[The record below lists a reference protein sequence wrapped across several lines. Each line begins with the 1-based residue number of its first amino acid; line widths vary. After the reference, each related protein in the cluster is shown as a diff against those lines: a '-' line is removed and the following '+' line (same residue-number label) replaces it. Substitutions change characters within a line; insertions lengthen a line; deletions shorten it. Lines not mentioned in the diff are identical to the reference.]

1 MDSIVRAMMELIA
14 SEACGKE
21 IDPAQYHF
29 SDKNLTRLFDLAK
42 AHDLAHLVGE
52 ALIKNDLI
60 ENERIKMGFQEQIL
74 LAVYR
79 YDSINKELDAL
90 RKILNEFKIPF
101 LPLKGAVLRNYYPEP
116 WMRTSCDIDILVHQ
130 KDLESTLKLLLKHL
144 NGKEMKRTPHDV
156 SFATSEGVSV
166 ELHYDLIEKG
176 RIGKAE
182 ELLKTIWDYAAC
194 IKGTTEYALSDEMFY
209 YYHLS
214 HMAKHIEG
222 GGCGVRPF
230 LDLFLLNSVEHDQ
243 EKRNALLKS
252 GGLEQFAD
260 AATGLAG
267 YWFDRQK
274 PNALILELENYI
286 LTSGAYGN
294 LKNRAA
300 VKQLE
305 KSGKRNYIFSRIWLP
320 YRDMVLYYPSL
331 KGRKLLLP
339 FYEFKRW
346 CKLLRPS
353 MFRRKKKELRL
364 IANLSDEQVQNTNHL
379 LKNLGIR

>member
-29 SDKNLTRLFDLAK
+29 SDKELTRLFDLAK

-60 ENERIKMGFQEQIL
+60 KNEQIKTSFQEQFL

-79 YDSINKELDAL
+79 YDSINKELDSL
-90 RKILNEFKIPF
+90 RKLLNEFKIPF
-101 LPLKGAVLRNYYPEP
+101 LPLKGSVLRNYYPEP
-116 WMRTSCDIDILVHQ
+116 WMRTSCDIDILLHK
-130 KDLESTLKLLLKHL
+130 KDLESTLKLLLERL
-144 NGKEMKRTPHDV
+144 NGKGLKRTPHDV
-156 SFATSEGVSV
+156 SFTTSEGVSV

-182 ELLKTIWDYAAC
+182 EPLKTIWDHATRIEETA
-194 IKGTTEYALSDEMFY
+194 EYTLSDEMFY

-214 HMAKHIEG
+214 HMAKHVEG

-230 LDLFLLNSVEHDQ
+230 LDLFLLDSLEHDQ
-243 EKRNALLKS
+243 AKRSALLKS
-252 GGLEQFAD
+252 GGLEPFAD

-267 YWFDRQK
+267 YWFDHQK
-274 PNALILELENYI
+274 PDALILELENYI
-286 LTSGAYGN
+286 LTAGVYGS
-294 LKNRAA
+294 LKNHVA

-320 YRDMVLYYPSL
+320 YRDMILYYPSL
-331 KGRKLLLP
+331 EGRKILLP

-346 CKLLRPS
+346 CKLLKPS
-353 MFRRKKKELRL
+353 IFRRKKKELRL